1 MEGICAHKCPCGRR
15 LAAEAGIK
23 HDRTSS
29 QSYIINELAV
39 TQDGVANALSDA
51 ILPMVHDYLC
61 LRVVEFFLGRCCQ
74 CTGRGWP

>member
-1 MEGICAHKCPCGRR
+1 MVEICAHKCPCGRR

-39 TQDGVANALSDA
+39 TQDEVANALSDA
-51 ILPMVHDYLC
+51 ILPMGHDHLY
-61 LRVVEFFLGRCCQ
+61 LRVVVGFFLGRC
-74 CTGRGWP
+74 